1 MAEAAPKLPTES
13 EVSAARENAEREMQ
27 AILLRLDY
35 DTRHT
40 IDGVDVDTRTFGQY
54 RVSILLK

>member
-1 MAEAAPKLPTES
+1 MAEAHPKLPTES
-13 EVSAARENAEREMQ
+13 EISAAREAAEKEIQ

-35 DTRHT
+35 NTRHT
-40 IDGVDVDTRTFGQY
+40 IEGVDVDTRTFGQY